1 MQVNNRKAI
10 LIMCAVVTFGLTP
23 VTWLGCAS
31 TATRES
37 TGEYVDD
44 ATITAKVKTALV
56 KDPVVSAFAV
66 SVETY
71 KGVVQL
77 SGFVNTAVEKSQAET
92 VARGVHGVIAVTN
105 SLVVK
110 SK

>member
-1 MQVNNRKAI
+1 MQARNKKAI
-10 LIMCAVVTFGLTP
+10 VVMYAVLTVGLIPM
-23 VTWLGCAS
+23 TWLGCAS

-44 ATITAKVKTALV
+44 STVTAKVKTALI

-77 SGFVNTAVEKSQAET
+77 SGFVNTTTEKTQAES
-92 VARGVHGVIAVTN
+92 VARGVYGVKSVTN
-105 SLVVK
+105 SLVIK
-110 SK
+110 SR